1 MLRAINDRFTQ
12 PVPSP
17 RSDIFR
23 KFQKQFRYLLQYP
36 ISIDD
41 SQYVEQSTTYYDEAF
56 DEFVNGLSSD
66 VRFLVGY
73 TGTGKSTFIRHY
85 LGITNASP
93 RMYNENT
100 IVVPSVWNGIQLS
113 DDKYQDEIAEH
124 ISRMFSSCL
133 SIINQDQAKTFPLND
148 LEKMVEYIRATRAD
162 ILANL
167 TLQEKM
173 MYVGQYD
180 KECAAV
186 LQKTADTRKIEYA
199 SSSLKYFIEEYA
211 SNIERIIL
219 VIDDVET
226 LASDKLRTL
235 VASYFHLYNCFH
247 NTTPKKRLIVNL
259 LISLRPHSYRYL
271 KEKLPHE
278 QFSSYG
284 NYMLNNNYVIWRDK
298 IPSIQKLFE
307 SRFEYAVRNTDT
319 PGNRESWWVSKN
331 ALFNLVSK
339 FDNQYVSMI
348 QDLCHMNIRAIM
360 DCFQMIL
367 SNRIWCQDAR
377 VITEYPS
384 VSENE
389 YDFNNIVNI
398 TRTLSCGESTMYSG
412 KCRVQFNPNNFVDLQ
427 LAPTMDNSAAF
438 IPNILV
444 SPETRQC
451 DVLLLY
457 IMYFMEYKFSSGEN
471 TINNTE
477 FITVRQIMDEI
488 NNLLCLDSTYDLLS
502 AIHYLFQNRI
512 VRKSIYDR
520 DSEKELNVLTE
531 DNYVYFTKKGSR
543 LIQMLRA
550 DCVLLEL
557 YREDTLRAYS
567 DDAYYKSSYELVNE
581 KRRDLLFSDLIT
593 YANEIYQ
600 NEDEYIRRAIA
611 SPSRKA
617 FIEAFSLYCISE
629 IVISGIEKS
638 LGRAQGL
645 DNQDELL
652 ERLRSLKGSILER
665 KEELIN
671 LGDE

>member
-1 MLRAINDRFTQ
+1 
-12 PVPSP
+12 
-17 RSDIFR
+17 
-23 KFQKQFRYLLQYP
+23 
-36 ISIDD
+36 
-41 SQYVEQSTTYYDEAF
+41 
-56 DEFVNGLSSD
+56 
-66 VRFLVGY
+66 
-73 TGTGKSTFIRHY
+73 
-85 LGITNASP
+85 
-93 RMYNENT
+93 
-100 IVVPSVWNGIQLS
+100 
-113 DDKYQDEIAEH
+113 
-124 ISRMFSSCL
+124 
-133 SIINQDQAKTFPLND
+133 
-148 LEKMVEYIRATRAD
+148 
-162 ILANL
+162 
-167 TLQEKM
+167 
-173 MYVGQYD
+173 
-180 KECAAV
+180 
-186 LQKTADTRKIEYA
+186 
-199 SSSLKYFIEEYA
+199 
-211 SNIERIIL
+211 
-219 VIDDVET
+219 
-226 LASDKLRTL
+226 
-235 VASYFHLYNCFH
+235 
-247 NTTPKKRLIVNL
+247 
-259 LISLRPHSYRYL
+259 
-271 KEKLPHE
+271 
-278 QFSSYG
+278 
-284 NYMLNNNYVIWRDK
+284 
-298 IPSIQKLFE
+298 
-307 SRFEYAVRNTDT
+307 
-319 PGNRESWWVSKN
+319 
-331 ALFNLVSK
+331 
-339 FDNQYVSMI
+339 
-348 QDLCHMNIRAIM
+348 
-360 DCFQMIL
+360 
-367 SNRIWCQDAR
+367 
-377 VITEYPS
+377 
-384 VSENE
+384 
-389 YDFNNIVNI
+389 
-398 TRTLSCGESTMYSG
+398 
-412 KCRVQFNPNNFVDLQ
+412 
-427 LAPTMDNSAAF
+427 
-438 IPNILV
+438 
-444 SPETRQC
+444 
-451 DVLLLY
+451 
-457 IMYFMEYKFSSGEN
+457 MEYKFSSGEN